1 MTTSLLVLGILNI
14 PKLCSKVASYL
25 RHHHHHHHHPKIYC
39 FCFSFKSKNDNF
51 LTEKRCCTQ
60 SWVLKLFPQI
70 LHLNLLICS
79 HHYLVF
85 TTLATGLYPTMC
97 IFCTSS
103 QAKLQQLCKNND
115 VDNKK
120 RSITSC
126 CSSLSTMRRVI
137 VSSGWQRK
145 NGSDEH
151 SLFFTIM

>member
-1 MTTSLLVLGILNI
+1 MLLL
-14 PKLCSKVASYL
+14 
-25 RHHHHHHHHPKIYC
+25 
-39 FCFSFKSKNDNF
+39 F
-51 LTEKRCCTQ
+51 LFQIQTFLLKKEIRCCMQ

-85 TTLATGLYPTMC
+85 TTLATGLYPSMC

-103 QAKLQQLCKNND
+103 QAKLQQLCKND
-115 VDNKK
+115 DDDNNK

-137 VSSGWQRK
+137 VSSRWQQDNR
-145 NGSDEH
+145 SDEH
-151 SLFFTIM
+151 SLFFTIMLYTQISGGGRCSKVPT